1 MSEFQAWLI
10 FLTALGGVVVAF
22 RGIASARKTAR
33 QQATLEFMNEYN
45 NSSEVSE
52 GIRMIHQITDDPDSS
67 VARNFKNRNLPDNKD
82 RMNILLVLNKF
93 EVLAIGLK
101 RKIYDRKMVGDFL
114 GRDVGEFYDLS
125 KPIIEYIREYEA
137 DEKACEEF
145 ENLANEVKKRR

>member
-10 FLTALGGVVVAF
+10 FFTALGGVVVAF
-22 RGIASARKTAR
+22 RGISSARKTAR

-52 GIRMIHQITDDPDSS
+52 GIRMIHQITDDPDSP
-67 VARNFKNRNLPDNKD
+67 VARNFKDRNLPDNKD

-101 RKIYDRKMVGDFL
+101 RKIYD
-114 GRDVGEFYDLS
+114 LS
-125 KPIIEYIREYEA
+125 KPIIDYIREYEA

-145 ENLANEVKKRR
+145 ENLANEMKKRR